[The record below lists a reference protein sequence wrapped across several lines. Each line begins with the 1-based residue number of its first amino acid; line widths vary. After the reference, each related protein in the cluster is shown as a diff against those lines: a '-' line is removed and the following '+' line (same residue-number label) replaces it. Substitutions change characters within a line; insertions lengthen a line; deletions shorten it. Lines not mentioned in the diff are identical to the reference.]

1 MWFALL
7 GRLTVTR
14 DTGEEIPVVGT
25 RLRVLLAV
33 LLLHANEPVSNDTL
47 ADAVWDGSPPTGAV
61 GTLRSHVLRLRRV
74 LGPDAGSR
82 IEARHPGYL
91 IQARPSELDVV
102 EFEDMCRQASTQR
115 RAAAWPDASA
125 SAARALDL
133 WRGTPLLDVPS
144 WAGREAFYVPRLEQ
158 LHLQVLEDRAEAELH
173 LGRHARLVPELRE
186 LTARYP
192 LRERLHAQLMMALA
206 RAGRQAE
213 ALDAY
218 QTARRV
224 LVDQLGIEPG
234 PELRD
239 LHARVLTGDSALA
252 TTSVGHD
259 EPHAVPAPGPHA
271 VPRQL
276 PSRVAHFVGREAA
289 LKTLT
294 ELAGT
299 DSGAVV
305 ISAIGG
311 AAGIGK
317 TALAVHWARQNLD
330 RFPDGQLHVNLRGYG
345 PERPLTPA
353 DALDQLLRG
362 LGAGGPGLPAVPAE
376 LDAKV
381 ALYRSSLADKRMLIL
396 LDNARATDQ
405 VRPLLPGSPGCL
417 TLVTSRDRLSGL
429 VALDGAVPIALDLLT
444 HDEAT
449 ELLTRRL
456 GRERIEAEQ
465 ESVDELIEFGARL
478 PLAMNIVA
486 ARAALRP
493 RHRISDLVH
502 GLQEAYRRLDVLSTE
517 DGAADVRTAFS
528 WSYQAVSAEAASM
541 FRLLGLHPGPDITV
555 AAAASL
561 AATDHDRAGSIVDE
575 LTAAHLL
582 EEHVTGRYRCHDLL
596 HDYAVDQANAHDSD
610 DARQE
615 AFCRILDHYA
625 HSGHAAAGLLPSGW
639 EQPAPDPPRA
649 GVTPETFADA
659 EDVVRWF
666 GDERQ
671 VLLAVI
677 AAAYDRGMHDH
688 VCRLARS
695 LANIL
700 DREGHWNELAATQS
714 LVLCAA
720 EHQGDQRE
728 QANAHRLLGRADS
741 RRALHERAY
750 EHFRA
755 ANDLFRRLGD
765 PGNEAFTHLD
775 TAWTLEQEARYQ
787 EAADHARQ
795 ALELHRLA
803 GNDIGQA
810 LALNVVAW
818 YRSLLG
824 EHEQALVDCEQAME
838 LNRKCGNTSGEA
850 FTWSGMGHAQ
860 HHLGRH
866 QEAVICYHN
875 ALDLFGKLN
884 DRYMRAQILNYLGD
898 TYHASHDTQAA
909 RDAWHR
915 ALSILD
921 QLRHHDAETLRA
933 KMRAA

>member
-14 DTGEEIPVVGT
+14 DTGEEIPVAGI

-33 LLLHANEPVSNDTL
+33 LLLHANEPVSSDTL
-47 ADAVWDGSPPTGAV
+47 ADAVWDGSPPPGAV

-74 LGPDAGSR
+74 LGPEAGSR

-91 IQARPSELDVV
+91 IQAHASELDVV
-102 EFEDMCRQASTQR
+102 EFEDMCRRASAER
-115 RAAAWPDASA
+115 RASAWRDASA

-133 WRGTPLLDVPS
+133 WRGAPLVDVPS
-144 WAGREAFYVPRLEQ
+144 WAAREAFYVPRLEQ
-158 LHLQVLEDRAEAELH
+158 LHLQVLEDRVEADLH

-206 RAGRQAE
+206 GAGRPAE

-218 QTARRV
+218 QAARGA
-224 LVDQLGIEPG
+224 LVEQLGIDPG

-239 LHARVLTGDSALA
+239 LHARVLTGDSTLA
-252 TTSVGHD
+252 TTPADHD
-259 EPHAVPAPGPHA
+259 EPHAVPAARPRA

-276 PSRVAHFVGREAA
+276 PSCVAYFVGRDAA
-289 LKTLT
+289 MKALT
-294 ELAGT
+294 TLAGS

-317 TALAVHWARQNLD
+317 TALAVHWAHQNLD
-330 RFPDGQLHVNLRGYG
+330 KFPDGQLYVNLRGYG

-362 LGAGGPGLPAVPAE
+362 LGVGGAGRPAVPAE

-381 ALYRSSLADKRMLIL
+381 AMYRSGLADKRMLIV

-417 TLVTSRDRLSGL
+417 ALVTSRDRLSGL
-429 VALDGAVPIALDLLT
+429 VALDGAVPLALDLLT

-449 ELLTRRL
+449 DLLTRRL
-456 GRERIEAEQ
+456 GRERIEAER

-502 GLQEAYRRLDVLSTE
+502 GLRDACRRLDLLATE

-528 WSYQAVSAEAASM
+528 WSYQAMSEDAASM

-561 AATDHDRAGSIVDE
+561 AATDRDRAESIMDE
-575 LTAAHLL
+575 LAAAHLL
-582 EEHVTGRYRCHDLL
+582 DEHVTGRYRCHDLL
-596 HDYAVDQANAHDSD
+596 HDYAVDQANTYDPQ
-610 DARQE
+610 DARHE
-615 AFCRILDHYA
+615 AFGRILDHYA
-625 HSGHAAAGLLPSGW
+625 HSGHAAAGLLPSSW
-639 EQPAPDPPRA
+639 EQSAPDPPRA
-649 GVTPETFADA
+649 GVTPETFADDEA
-659 EDVVRWF
+659 VRWF
-666 GDERQ
+666 DDERQ

-677 AAAYDRGMHDH
+677 ASAYDQGMNRH
-688 VCRLARS
+688 VCQLARS

-741 RRALHERAY
+741 RRALYGSAY

-755 ANDLFRRLGD
+755 ANELFRRLGD

-787 EAADHARQ
+787 EAANHARQ
-795 ALELHRLA
+795 ALELHRRA
-803 GNDIGQA
+803 GNELGQA

-824 EHEQALVDCEQAME
+824 EHEQALIDCEQAME
-838 LNRKCGNTSGEA
+838 LNRKCGNISGEA

-884 DRYMRAQILNYLGD
+884 DRYMQAQILNHLGD
-898 TYHASHDTQAA
+898 TYHASHDTPAA
-909 RDAWHR
+909 HDTWHR
-915 ALSILD
+915 ALRILD
-921 QLRHHDAETLRA
+921 QLRHHDADTLRS
-933 KMRAA
+933 KMRRA